1 EPRERPYAQR
11 GPPVAARVPDG
22 PLGHQSRHRA
32 ALGPPEA
39 LPHAGAP
46 GAPLRGP
53 PRRLD
58 ERWHLVRVEQ
68 AHVLQNEPGGLPG
81 PLPSLRRA
89 RLSAPPDR
97 VPEGPGE
104 GPVVPREHVLA
115 IRSDAPGD
123 HAVPRFATGAGP
135 RPPPSSTR
143 SADSRACAWHFAI
156 SLIGVIVVLHNL
168 CLPPVARVVA
178 GDVAAQS

>member
-1 EPRERPYAQR
+1 
-11 GPPVAARVPDG
+11 
-22 PLGHQSRHRA
+22 A

-89 RLSAPPDR
+89 RMSAPPDR
-97 VPEGPGE
+97 VAEGPGE
-104 GPVVPREHVLA
+104 GPVVPREHVLPV
-115 IRSDAPGD
+115 RRDATGD
-123 HAVPRFATGAGP
+123 HVFVRVAAGADHGST
-135 RPPPSSTR
+135 PSARRR
-143 SADSRACAWHFAI
+143 SAS
-156 SLIGVIVVLHNL
+156 
-168 CLPPVARVVA
+168 
-178 GDVAAQS
+178 